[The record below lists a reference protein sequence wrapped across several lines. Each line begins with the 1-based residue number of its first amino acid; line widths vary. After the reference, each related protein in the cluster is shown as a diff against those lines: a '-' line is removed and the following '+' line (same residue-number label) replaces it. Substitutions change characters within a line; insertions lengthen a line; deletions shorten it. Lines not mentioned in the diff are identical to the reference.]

1 MYLTYT
7 EDWEKYANLETTSLG
22 ILQENGKRWV
32 DLSQIY
38 VRSATDKEVNVC
50 TNKKGIFLAGEV
62 VNVPGK
68 WKIPTMEQASMS
80 GKQAGHEVFK
90 YCDIDTSVNMNFVT
104 LESTTVFKL
113 MEGVLAGLTGI
124 AKIIPRNK
132 N

>member
-1 MYLTYT
+1 MV
-7 EDWEKYANLETTSLG
+7 
-22 ILQENGKRWV
+22 ILVIQN
-32 DLSQIY
+32 QIIIHM
-38 VRSATDKEVNVC
+38 EV
-50 TNKKGIFLAGEV
+50 FLAGEV
-62 VNVPGK
+62 VNVPRK